1 MLLRV
6 FHCRRGWVKRFLLL
20 GRFFQAHAVDSSDMA
35 FRIAMAAA
43 VRETVPTAGG
53 ELLEPVM
60 SIEVTAPADFQGSI
74 VANLNKRMGVI
85 QSSDVSDS
93 GTDVVILADVP
104 LAQMFGYSTDL
115 RSSTQG
121 KGEFA
126 MEYKGHETVPTQV
139 QAELVKKHLEQYE
152 LNKK

>member
-1 MLLRV
+1 MLSRTGVLAV
-6 FHCRRGWVKRFLLL
+6 GFH
-20 GRFFQAHAVDSSDMA
+20 QAHAVDSSDMA
-35 FRIAMAAA
+35 FRIAMASA
-43 VRETVPTAGG
+43 VRESVPKAGG
-53 ELLEPVM
+53 ELLEPIM
-60 SIEVTAPADFQGSI
+60 SIEVTAPVDFQGSI
-74 VANLNKRMGVI
+74 VANLNKRMGMI
-85 QSSDVSDS
+85 QASDVSDS
-93 GTDVVILADVP
+93 GTDVLIKADVP

-126 MEYKGHETVPTQV
+126 MEYKGHETVPAQV

>member
-1 MLLRV
+1 M
-6 FHCRRGWVKRFLLL
+6 
-20 GRFFQAHAVDSSDMA
+20 DSSDLA

-43 VRETVPTAGG
+43 VREAVPKAGG
-53 ELLEPVM
+53 VLLEPMM
-60 SIEVTAPADFQGSI
+60 SIEVTAPIDFQGSI
-74 VANLNKRMGVI
+74 VANLNKRMGMI

-93 GTDVVILADVP
+93 GTDVSIKANVP

-126 MEYKGHETVPTQV
+126 MEYKGHETVPIQV
-139 QAELVKKHLEQYE
+139 QTELVKKHLEQFAE
-152 LNKK
+152 HKK